1 MGNTNKPATAAKGD
15 KRRNTIVSEPAAV
28 PKSTPSFGSDHHE
41 LASGSTDE
49 DFTLDKFLPPGFVGI
64 TINPRVFFEG
74 IETPDNTFTWY
85 RQISDAEKT
94 PVGDKRLV
102 IIYYLFYS

>member
-1 MGNTNKPATAAKGD
+1 MGNKSSSAKVD
-15 KRRNTIVSEPAAV
+15 KRRNTIAAEQPQ

-49 DFTLDKFLPPGFVGI
+49 DFTLDKFLPPAFVGI
-64 TINPRVFFEG
+64 TLNPRVFFEG

-85 RQISDAEKT
+85 RQISETEKT
-94 PVGDKRLV
+94 PVGDKR
-102 IIYYLFYS
+102 